1 MSFDQNPYAAY
12 DPLARP
18 APPRRRRT
26 LTPLTFALVVLLLLG
41 AAGAGAFWWTQRGPD
56 HPDEWDARVLE
67 YVEFVEKE
75 RGLAFEHPVHVD
87 FLSEADFQEE
97 VTSEESDLAED
108 ELEEIE
114 QVAGVMRAVGL
125 LDSDLDLL
133 DTVNELMAGGVI
145 GLYDP
150 EDERIRMRGTELTPD
165 VRSTLVH
172 ELTHALQDQHF
183 DLEEKAEEHEE
194 DEDTS
199 AAAVW
204 GAILEGDADRIETAW
219 AASLP
224 AAERKAVEKAQ
235 TAASEAAQEDIAD
248 VPPFLV
254 TQLGSS
260 YVFGAGLIALILE
273 LDGKDAVDGLF
284 KSPPTSEEGLVDPWT
299 ASERQAAWPVDEPD
313 VPEGAEEVDSGTF
326 GAPSLLF
333 MLAERISPRT
343 ALVATDGWGGDQYV
357 AYEQD
362 GRTCVRLDY
371 VGDSRRDVTELTS
384 ALRTWIARGPKG
396 AASVRA
402 EGDGLRLQACE
413 SDARARPGTG
423 GSESALQLV
432 ALRTQLAQELL
443 SSDTPKEFSRC
454 YSDVVVRE
462 FTVEEL
468 TTEETSP
475 GFQRRIERL
484 APRCL

>member
-1 MSFDQNPYAAY
+1 MSFDPNPYAAY
-12 DPLARP
+12 DPLAQP

-26 LTPLTFALVVLLLLG
+26 LTPLSFALVVLLVLG

-56 HPDEWDARVLE
+56 HPDEWDARVRD
-67 YVEFVEKE
+67 YVDFVEKE
-75 RGLAFEHPVHVD
+75 RGLEFEHPVYVD
-87 FLSEADFQEE
+87 FLTEKEFEKE
-97 VTSEESDLAED
+97 VTSDESDLAED
-108 ELEEIE
+108 EIAEIE
-114 QVAGVMRAVGL
+114 EVAGVMRAVGL
-125 LDSDLDLL
+125 LDPDTNLL
-133 DTVNELMAGGVI
+133 DSLNELMAGGVI

-183 DLEEKAEEHEE
+183 DLEEKSEQHEE
-194 DEDTS
+194 DDDTS

-204 GAILEGDADRIETAW
+204 SALLEGDADRIETAW

-224 AAERKAVEKAQ
+224 AKERRAVEKAQ
-235 TAASEAAQEDIAD
+235 AAVADSALEDLAD
-248 VPPFLV
+248 VPPFLL
-254 TQLGSS
+254 TQISSS
-260 YVFGAGLIALILE
+260 YAFGAGLISLIGE

-284 KSPPTSEEGLVDPWT
+284 TSPPTSEEVLTDPWT
-299 ASERQAAWPVDEPD
+299 ASDRQAAWPVDEPD
-313 VPEGAEEVDSGTF
+313 VPDGAEEVDSGTF

-343 ALVATDGWGGDQYV
+343 ALVAADGWGGDQYV

-371 VGDSRRDVTELTS
+371 VADSKRDATELTS
-384 ALRTWIARGPKG
+384 ALRAWIARGPKG
-396 AASVRA
+396 SAILTP
-402 EGDGLRLQACE
+402 EGRGLRLQSCE
-413 SDARARPGTG
+413 SAAKARPGTG
-423 GSESALQLV
+423 GSEAALQMV

-443 SSDTPKEFSRC
+443 ASDTPKEFSRC
-454 YSDVVVRE
+454 YADLVVRE
-462 FTVEEL
+462 FTVGEL
-468 TTEETSP
+468 TAEKSSP
-475 GFQRRIERL
+475 AMERRIQRL